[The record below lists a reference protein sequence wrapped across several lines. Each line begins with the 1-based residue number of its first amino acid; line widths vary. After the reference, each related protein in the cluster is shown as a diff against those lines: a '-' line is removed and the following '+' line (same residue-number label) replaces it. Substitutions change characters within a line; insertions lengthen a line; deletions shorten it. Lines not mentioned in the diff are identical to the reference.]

1 MIFAFG
7 RKAFTSLVRGRLIR
21 SIGKVS
27 QKPFEFGAFAGS
39 LGLFL
44 SILKR
49 LRSDEFGINSYLQ
62 ECEFP
67 PDLPT

>member
-1 MIFAFG
+1 M
-7 RKAFTSLVRGRLIR
+7 
-21 SIGKVS
+21 
-27 QKPFEFGAFAGS
+27 PFEFVAFAGS

-67 PDLPT
+67 PDLPTSNVTPFFFFFDSVIVTLFSR